1 MKESTGHYQWTRVPD
16 ASAAPSLNLGET
28 PRPTSRKKRR
38 KASKSTADQSNP
50 PVFSP
55 CVCVCVRVCVCVS
68 AACFVSPSPTR
79 FRSLQKKK
87 RSQKGAIIQCVCFF
101 SFYLSVSHTHTHTH
115 THTGETAGSI
125 LPSSVPKSSLPP
137 FTFSADNVPQKTER
151 PRETGAVSCVLQL
164 LRALP
169 GAPTDQY

>member
-1 MKESTGHYQWTRVPD
+1 MVKESTGHYQWTRVPD

-55 CVCVCVRVCVCVS
+55 CVCVCVCVFLPPALSPTYKVPLTPEKEKKSKRSHYTVCVFLLFLPLC
-68 AACFVSPSPTR
+68 
-79 FRSLQKKK
+79 L
-87 RSQKGAIIQCVCFF
+87 
-101 SFYLSVSHTHTHTH
+101 